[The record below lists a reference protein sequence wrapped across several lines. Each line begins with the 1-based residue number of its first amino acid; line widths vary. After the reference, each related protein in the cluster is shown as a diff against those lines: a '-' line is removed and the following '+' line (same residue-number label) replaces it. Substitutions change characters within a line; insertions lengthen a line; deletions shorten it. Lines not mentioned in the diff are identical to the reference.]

1 MRYFLLRGAVIPKA
15 FQPRSWL
22 SHCRWVQVGWHWAA
36 WQLPGPRGSCA
47 EPCCAPARPEH
58 CRPGS
63 RKGWV
68 CACFSD
74 GNCFQMKRL
83 LLEKKLKA
91 FRIQQINKPCWRVV
105 RTLHSGSVCE
115 AQSHLALI
123 FLGSRFVLVAH
134 NVQAQWVRVKKQEY
148 QPFFRSW
155 EQSLDSFSTTLSL
168 SPWCGNIC
176 YASFRGI
183 RSF

>member
-15 FQPRSWL
+15 FQLRSWL
-22 SHCRWVQVGWHWAA
+22 SLQVSAGGVALSCLTASWPPRKLCGAVLRSGTSWAPPAGQQEGVGMCLLFRWKLLSNETAS
-36 WQLPGPRGSCA
+36 SCILNA
-47 EPCCAPARPEH
+47 
-58 CRPGS
+58 
-63 RKGWV
+63 
-68 CACFSD
+68 FS
-74 GNCFQMKRL
+74 F
-83 LLEKKLKA
+83 
-91 FRIQQINKPCWRVV
+91 FSTNKQAVLTVV

-183 RSF
+183 HSF